1 MTSLPAE
8 NLRLEK
14 RGRIAPGW
22 FADVVVFNLD
32 EIDDVAT
39 YQDPHRYAEGVEH
52 VFVNGGH
59 VLANGEPTG
68 RSSGRVLRRGVAAG
82 AEESAPT
89 R

>member
-1 MTSLPAE
+1 MRDMRWLSLAK
-8 NLRLEK
+8 NMATWK
-14 RGRIAPGW
+14 GNKGRACILTVN
-22 FADVVVFNLD
+22 DKL
-32 EIDDVAT
+32 VAT

-68 RSSGRVLRRGVAAG
+68 RVSGRVLRRGVAAD
-82 AEESAPT
+82 ADDLART